1 MLFLEVVRIKEL
13 INQLKPT
20 FSNAMNSLDVPES
33 TWLPLLGKATVEDHG
48 DVALPCHSLAGIMKK
63 APQEIAK
70 QISELVASD
79 LKSFATVSSMSGFVN
94 ITAKPEWL
102 SKRISI
108 LLGDTR
114 LGVSVDEKKTLV
126 VDYSAPNVA
135 KEMHVGHLR
144 STVIGDTIVRMLEFK
159 GHTVIRENHVGDW
172 GTPFGMLIEH
182 LLDLGEDRAANELGV
197 GDLDSFYKQARS
209 KFVSDEEFA
218 NRSRSRVVM
227 LQGGDA
233 ETLRLWRILVDES
246 MRYFNEVYSMLGVML
261 TDDDIRGESSY
272 QKLLPEVVERLRES
286 GDLEQSDGADVV
298 FPGGWVNRD
307 GEPLPMIIRKAD
319 GGYNYSTSDLACII
333 DRVERL
339 GSDGFLY
346 VVGTPQK
353 QHFEMVFQVAK
364 KAGFMSNNHQAV
376 HVNFGSVLDT
386 DGKVLKSRE
395 GEVIKLH
402 DLLEEAI
409 RRAEQSID
417 DKNPDL
423 AGKEREE
430 VARAVGIGA
439 VKYADLSTERTKDYV
454 FDWEKMLSFE
464 GNTAPYLQYAYARI
478 SSIFRKW
485 GGDRESLTTNFESLM
500 ESEISTLRS
509 EEILLSR
516 RLVEFPS
523 ILDDSVSTFSPHK
536 LCKHLHSIASSFA
549 SFYENCGILKEDNE
563 IISQRRLALCEVT
576 SRELKLGLE
585 MMGINVPERM

>member
-1 MLFLEVVRIKEL
+1 MVRIEEL
-13 INQLKPT
+13 INQLKPI
-20 FSNAMNSLDVPES
+20 FSNAMNSLEVPES

-48 DVALPCHSLAGIMKK
+48 DVAFPCHSLAGILKK
-63 APQEIAK
+63 SPQEIAK

-79 LKSFATVSSMSGFVN
+79 LQSFAIVSSMSGFVN

-102 SKRISI
+102 SNRISI
-108 LLGDTR
+108 LLADPR
-114 LGVSVDEKKTLV
+114 LGVCVDERKTFA

-218 NRSRSRVVM
+218 NRSRSRVVL

-272 QKLLPEVVERLRES
+272 QELLPEVVYRLKES
-286 GDLEQSDGADVV
+286 GDLEESDGADVV

-339 GSDGFLY
+339 GCDGFLY

-364 KAGFMSNNHQAV
+364 KAGFMSHNHQAV

-409 RRAEQSID
+409 RRAKQSID

-423 AGKEREE
+423 LGKEREE

-485 GGDRESLTTNFESLM
+485 GGDRESLTTNFESIM
-500 ESEISTLRS
+500 ESELSNLRS

-549 SFYENCGILKEDNE
+549 SFYENCGILKEDDE
-563 IISQRRLALCEVT
+563 AISQRRLALCEVT

>member
-1 MLFLEVVRIKEL
+1 MITIREL
-13 INQLKPT
+13 IDDLKPA
-20 FSNAMNSLDVPES
+20 FSKVMNSLDIPDS
-33 TWLPLLGKATVEDHG
+33 TWLPLMGKATVEDHG
-48 DVALPCHSLAGIMKK
+48 DVALPCHSIARNLRKT
-63 APQEIAK
+63 PQEIAN
-70 QISELVASD
+70 QISELVDGD
-79 LKSFATVSSMSGFVN
+79 LQPFATVSSTSGFVN
-94 ITAKPEWL
+94 ISAKPGWIW
-102 SKRISI
+102 KRISE
-108 LLGDTR
+108 LLQDSR
-114 LGVSVDEKKTLV
+114 LGVGLDEGKTFA

-159 GHTVIRENHVGDW
+159 GHKVIRENHVGDW

-182 LLDLGEDRAANELGV
+182 LLDLGEDRAATELGV

-209 KFVSDEEFA
+209 KFVSEEEFA
-218 NRSRSRVVM
+218 NRSRRRVVL
-227 LQGGDA
+227 LQGGDE

-261 TDDDIRGESSY
+261 TDDDIMGESSY
-272 QKLLPEVVERLRES
+272 QELLPEVIERLRDS
-286 GDLEQSDGADVV
+286 GILEESDGADVV

-339 GSDGFLY
+339 SCDGFLY

-353 QHFEMVFQVAK
+353 QHFEMVFQVAR
-364 KAGFMSNNHQAV
+364 KASLMGDNHQAV

-409 RRAEQSID
+409 RRAEQEID
-417 DKNPDL
+417 EKNPDL
-423 AGKEREE
+423 VGKERED

-454 FDWEKMLSFE
+454 FDWERMLSFE

-478 SSIFRKW
+478 CSIFRKW
-485 GGDRESLTTNFESLM
+485 GGERESLRGNTESLP
-500 ESEISTLRS
+500 ENELSTLS
-509 EEILLSR
+509 KEELSLSR

-536 LCKHLHSIASSFA
+536 LCKHLHSVASSFA
-549 SFYENCGILKEDNE
+549 SFYENCSILGEGDE
-563 IISQRRLALCEVT
+563 IISNRRLALCDLT
-576 SRELKLGLE
+576 ARELELGLG
-585 MMGINVPERM
+585 MMGIDVPERM

>member
-1 MLFLEVVRIKEL
+1 
-13 INQLKPT
+13 
-20 FSNAMNSLDVPES
+20 
-33 TWLPLLGKATVEDHG
+33 
-48 DVALPCHSLAGIMKK
+48 
-63 APQEIAK
+63 
-70 QISELVASD
+70 
-79 LKSFATVSSMSGFVN
+79 
-94 ITAKPEWL
+94 
-102 SKRISI
+102 
-108 LLGDTR
+108 
-114 LGVSVDEKKTLV
+114 
-126 VDYSAPNVA
+126 
-135 KEMHVGHLR
+135 
-144 STVIGDTIVRMLEFK
+144 
-159 GHTVIRENHVGDW
+159 
-172 GTPFGMLIEH
+172 
-182 LLDLGEDRAANELGV
+182 
-197 GDLDSFYKQARS
+197 
-209 KFVSDEEFA
+209 
-218 NRSRSRVVM
+218 
-227 LQGGDA
+227 
-233 ETLRLWRILVDES
+233 
-246 MRYFNEVYSMLGVML
+246 ML

-272 QKLLPEVVERLRES
+272 QELLPEVVDRLRES

-339 GSDGFLY
+339 GCDGFLY

-364 KAGFMSNNHQAV
+364 KAGFMSHNHQAV

-409 RRAEQSID
+409 WRAEQSID

-423 AGKEREE
+423 LGKEREE

-485 GGDRESLTTNFESLM
+485 GGDRQSLTTSFESLM
-500 ESEISTLRS
+500 DSEFSNLRD

-549 SFYENCGILKEDNE
+549 SFYENCGILKEDIE
-563 IISQRRLALCEVT
+563 AVSQRRLALCEVT

>member
-1 MLFLEVVRIKEL
+1 MVRIKEL
-13 INQLKPT
+13 INQLKPI

-33 TWLPLLGKATVEDHG
+33 IWLPLLGKATVEDHG
-48 DVALPCHSLAGIMKK
+48 DVALPCHSLAGILKK

-79 LKSFATVSSMSGFVN
+79 LQSFAIVSSMSGFVN

-102 SKRISI
+102 SNRISI
-108 LLGDTR
+108 LLADPR
-114 LGVSVDEKKTLV
+114 LGVSVDQKKTFV

-218 NRSRSRVVM
+218 NRSRSRVVL

-272 QKLLPEVVERLRES
+272 QELLPEVVDRLRES

-339 GSDGFLY
+339 GCDGFLY

-364 KAGFMSNNHQAV
+364 KAGFMGHNHQAV

-409 RRAEQSID
+409 RRAKQSID

-423 AGKEREE
+423 LGKEREE

-485 GGDRESLTTNFESLM
+485 GGDRESLTTNLESLM
-500 ESEISTLRS
+500 ESELSNLRS

-549 SFYENCGILKEDNE
+549 SFYENCGILKEDIE
-563 IISQRRLALCEVT
+563 AVSQRRLALCDVT

>member
-1 MLFLEVVRIKEL
+1 MVRIKEL
-13 INQLKPT
+13 INQLKPI
-20 FSNAMNSLDVPES
+20 FSNAMNSLDIPDS

-48 DVALPCHSLAGIMKK
+48 DVALPCHSLAGILKK

-70 QISELVASD
+70 QISELVSSD
-79 LKSFATVSSMSGFVN
+79 LQSFAIVSSMSGFVN

-102 SKRISI
+102 SKRLSI
-108 LLGDTR
+108 LLADPR
-114 LGVSVDEKKTLV
+114 LGVSVDEKKTFA

-218 NRSRSRVVM
+218 NRSRSRVVL

-272 QKLLPEVVERLRES
+272 QELLPEVVERLRES
-286 GDLEQSDGADVV
+286 GDLEESDGADVV

-339 GSDGFLY
+339 GCDGFLY

-364 KAGFMSNNHQAV
+364 KAGFMSHNHQAV

-423 AGKEREE
+423 LGKEREE

-500 ESEISTLRS
+500 ESELSTLRG

-549 SFYENCGILKEDNE
+549 SFYENCAILKEENE

>member
-1 MLFLEVVRIKEL
+1 MITIREL
-13 INQLKPT
+13 IDDLKPA
-20 FSNAMNSLDVPES
+20 FSKVMNSLDIPDS
-33 TWLPLLGKATVEDHG
+33 TWLPLMGKATVEDHG
-48 DVALPCHSLAGIMKK
+48 DVALPCHSIARNLRKT
-63 APQEIAK
+63 PQEIAN
-70 QISELVASD
+70 QISELVDGD
-79 LKSFATVSSMSGFVN
+79 LQPFATVSSTSGFVN
-94 ITAKPEWL
+94 ISAKPGWIW
-102 SKRISI
+102 KRISE
-108 LLGDTR
+108 LLQDSR
-114 LGVSVDEKKTLV
+114 LGVGLDEGKTFA

-159 GHTVIRENHVGDW
+159 GHKVIRENHVGDW

-182 LLDLGEDRAANELGV
+182 LLDLGEDRAATELGV

-209 KFVSDEEFA
+209 KFVSEEEFA
-218 NRSRSRVVM
+218 NRSRRRVVL
-227 LQGGDA
+227 LQGGDE

-261 TDDDIRGESSY
+261 TDDDIMGESSY
-272 QKLLPEVVERLRES
+272 QELLPEVIERLRDS
-286 GDLEQSDGADVV
+286 GILEESDGADVV

-339 GSDGFLY
+339 SCDGFLY

-353 QHFEMVFQVAK
+353 QHFEMVFQVAR
-364 KAGFMSNNHQAV
+364 KASLMGDNHQAV

-402 DLLEEAI
+402 DLLQEAI
-409 RRAEQSID
+409 RRAEQEID
-417 DKNPDL
+417 EKNPDL
-423 AGKEREE
+423 VGKERED

-454 FDWEKMLSFE
+454 FDWERMLSFE

-478 SSIFRKW
+478 CSIFRKW
-485 GGDRESLTTNFESLM
+485 GGERESLRGNTESLP
-500 ESEISTLRS
+500 ENELSTLS
-509 EEILLSR
+509 KEELSLSR

-536 LCKHLHSIASSFA
+536 LCKHLHSVASSFA
-549 SFYENCGILKEDNE
+549 SFYENCSILGEGDE
-563 IISQRRLALCEVT
+563 IISNRRLALCDLT
-576 SRELKLGLE
+576 ARELELGLG
-585 MMGINVPERM
+585 MMGIDVPERM

>member
-1 MLFLEVVRIKEL
+1 MVRIKEL
-13 INQLKPT
+13 INQLKPI

-48 DVALPCHSLAGIMKK
+48 DVALPCHSLAGILKK

-79 LKSFATVSSMSGFVN
+79 LQSFAIVSSMSGFVN

-108 LLGDTR
+108 LLADPR
-114 LGVSVDEKKTLV
+114 LGVSVDEKKTFA

-197 GDLDSFYKQARS
+197 GDLDSFYKQARL

-272 QKLLPEVVERLRES
+272 QELLPEVVERLRES
-286 GDLEQSDGADVV
+286 GDLEESDGADVV
-298 FPGGWVNRD
+298 FPGGWLNRD

-339 GSDGFLY
+339 GCDGFLY

-364 KAGFMSNNHQAV
+364 KAGFMSHNHQAV

-417 DKNPDL
+417 EKNPDL
-423 AGKEREE
+423 LGKEREE

-500 ESEISTLRS
+500 ESELSTLRN

-563 IISQRRLALCEVT
+563 KISQRRLALCEVT

-585 MMGINVPERM
+585 IMGINVPERM

>member
-13 INQLKPT
+13 INQLKPS

-48 DVALPCHSLAGIMKK
+48 DVALPCHSLAGILKK
-63 APQEIAK
+63 APQEIAE
-70 QISELVASD
+70 QISELIASD
-79 LKSFATVSSMSGFVN
+79 LQSFAIVSSMSGFVN

-102 SKRISI
+102 SKRIS
-108 LLGDTR
+108 LLLRDTR
-114 LGVSVDEKKTLV
+114 LGVSLDQKKTFA

-218 NRSRSRVVM
+218 NRSRSRVVL

-261 TDDDIRGESSY
+261 ADDDIRGESSY
-272 QKLLPEVVERLRES
+272 QELLPEVVERLRES
-286 GDLEQSDGADVV
+286 GDLEESDGADVV

-423 AGKEREE
+423 LGKEREE

>member
-1 MLFLEVVRIKEL
+1 MVRIKEL
-13 INQLKPT
+13 INQLIPI

-33 TWLPLLGKATVEDHG
+33 IWLPLLGKATVEDHG
-48 DVALPCHSLAGIMKK
+48 DVALPCHSLAGILKK
-63 APQEIAK
+63 PPQEIAK

-79 LKSFATVSSMSGFVN
+79 LQSFAIVSSMSGFVN

-108 LLGDTR
+108 LLADPR
-114 LGVSVDEKKTLV
+114 LGVSVDEKKTFA

-218 NRSRSRVVM
+218 NRSRSRVVL

-233 ETLRLWRILVDES
+233 ETLRLWRILVNES

-272 QKLLPEVVERLRES
+272 QELLPEVVYRLKES
-286 GDLEQSDGADVV
+286 GDLEESDGADVV

-339 GSDGFLY
+339 GCDGFLY

-364 KAGFMSNNHQAV
+364 KAGFMSHNHQAV

-409 RRAEQSID
+409 WRAEQSID

-423 AGKEREE
+423 LGKEREE

-485 GGDRESLTTNFESLM
+485 GGDRQSLTTSFESLM
-500 ESEISTLRS
+500 DSEFSNLRD

-563 IISQRRLALCEVT
+563 AVSQRRLALCDVT

>member
-1 MLFLEVVRIKEL
+1 MVRIEEL
-13 INQLKPT
+13 INQLKPI
-20 FSNAMNSLDVPES
+20 FSNAMNSLEVPES

-48 DVALPCHSLAGIMKK
+48 DVAFPCHSLAGILKK
-63 APQEIAK
+63 SPQEIAI

-79 LKSFATVSSMSGFVN
+79 LQSFAIVSSMSGFVN

-102 SKRISI
+102 SNRISI
-108 LLGDTR
+108 LLADPR
-114 LGVSVDEKKTLV
+114 LGVSVDQKKTFV

-218 NRSRSRVVM
+218 NRSRSRVVL

-272 QKLLPEVVERLRES
+272 QELLPEVVYRLKES
-286 GDLEQSDGADVV
+286 GDLEESDGADVV

-339 GSDGFLY
+339 GCDGFLY

-364 KAGFMSNNHQAV
+364 KAGFMSHNHQAV

-409 RRAEQSID
+409 RRAKQSID

-423 AGKEREE
+423 LGKEREE

-485 GGDRESLTTNFESLM
+485 GGDRESLTTNLESLM
-500 ESEISTLRS
+500 ESELCNLRS

-549 SFYENCGILKEDNE
+549 SFYENCGILKEDDE
-563 IISQRRLALCEVT
+563 AISRRRLALCEVT

>member
-1 MLFLEVVRIKEL
+1 MVWIKEL
-13 INQLKPT
+13 INQLKPI
-20 FSNAMNSLDVPES
+20 FSNAMNLLDLPES
-33 TWLPLLGKATVEDHG
+33 IWLPLLGKATVEDHG
-48 DVALPCHSLAGIMKK
+48 DVALPCHSLAGILKK

-79 LKSFATVSSMSGFVN
+79 LQSFAIVSSMSGFVN

-102 SKRISI
+102 SNRISI
-108 LLGDTR
+108 LLADPR
-114 LGVSVDEKKTLV
+114 LGISVDQKKTFV

-218 NRSRSRVVM
+218 NRSRSRVVL

-272 QKLLPEVVERLRES
+272 QELLPEVVERLRES
-286 GDLEQSDGADVV
+286 GDLEESDGADVV

-339 GSDGFLY
+339 GCDGFLY

-364 KAGFMSNNHQAV
+364 KAGFMSHNHQAV

-402 DLLEEAI
+402 DLLEESI
-409 RRAEQSID
+409 RRAEKSID
-417 DKNPDL
+417 DKNPNL
-423 AGKEREE
+423 LGKEREE

-500 ESEISTLRS
+500 ESDISTLRS
-509 EEILLSR
+509 EEISLSR

-563 IISQRRLALCEVT
+563 KISHRRLALCEVT

>member
-1 MLFLEVVRIKEL
+1 MVRIKEL
-13 INQLKPT
+13 INQLKPI
-20 FSNAMNSLDVPES
+20 FSNAMNSLDIPDS

-48 DVALPCHSLAGIMKK
+48 DVALPCHSLAGILKK

-70 QISELVASD
+70 QISELVSSD
-79 LKSFATVSSMSGFVN
+79 LQSFAIVSSMSGFVN

-102 SKRISI
+102 SKRLSI
-108 LLGDTR
+108 LLADPR
-114 LGVSVDEKKTLV
+114 LGVSVDEKKTFA

-218 NRSRSRVVM
+218 NRSRSRVVL

-272 QKLLPEVVERLRES
+272 QELLPEVVERLRES
-286 GDLEQSDGADVV
+286 GDLEESDGADVV

-339 GSDGFLY
+339 GCDGFLY

-364 KAGFMSNNHQAV
+364 KAGFMSHNHQAV

-423 AGKEREE
+423 LGKEREE

-500 ESEISTLRS
+500 ERELSTLRA

-549 SFYENCGILKEDNE
+549 SFYENCAILKEENE

>member
-1 MLFLEVVRIKEL
+1 MVRIKEL
-13 INQLKPT
+13 INQLIPI

-33 TWLPLLGKATVEDHG
+33 IWLPLLGKATVEDHG
-48 DVALPCHSLAGIMKK
+48 DVALPCHSLAGILKK

-79 LKSFATVSSMSGFVN
+79 LQSFAIVSSMSGFVN

-102 SKRISI
+102 SNRISI
-108 LLGDTR
+108 LIADPR
-114 LGVSVDEKKTLV
+114 LGVSVDQKKTFV

-182 LLDLGEDRAANELGV
+182 LLDLGEDRAADELGV
-197 GDLDSFYKQARS
+197 GDLNSFYKQARS

-218 NRSRSRVVM
+218 NRSRSRVVL

-272 QKLLPEVVERLRES
+272 QELLPEVVDRLRES

-339 GSDGFLY
+339 GCDGFLY

-364 KAGFMSNNHQAV
+364 KAGFMGHNHQAV

-409 RRAEQSID
+409 RRAKQSID

-423 AGKEREE
+423 LGKEREE

-439 VKYADLSTERTKDYV
+439 VKYADLSTERTKDYI

-478 SSIFRKW
+478 SSIFRMW
-485 GGDRESLTTNFESLM
+485 EGDRQSLTMSFKSLVD
-500 ESEISTLRS
+500 SEFSDLRD

-563 IISQRRLALCEVT
+563 AVSQRRLALCDVT

>member
-1 MLFLEVVRIKEL
+1 MVRIKEL
-13 INQLKPT
+13 INQLKPI
-20 FSNAMNSLDVPES
+20 FSNAMNSLDIPDS

-48 DVALPCHSLAGIMKK
+48 DVALPCHSLAGILKK

-79 LKSFATVSSMSGFVN
+79 LQSFAIVSSMSGFVN

-102 SKRISI
+102 SKRLSI
-108 LLGDTR
+108 LLADPR
-114 LGVSVDEKKTLV
+114 LGVSVDEKKTFA

-218 NRSRSRVVM
+218 NRSRSRVVL

-272 QKLLPEVVERLRES
+272 QELLPEVVERLRES
-286 GDLEQSDGADVV
+286 GDLEESDGADVV

-339 GSDGFLY
+339 GCDGFLY

-364 KAGFMSNNHQAV
+364 KAGFMSHNHQAV

-423 AGKEREE
+423 LGKEREE

-500 ESEISTLRS
+500 ESELSTLRG

-549 SFYENCGILKEDNE
+549 SFYENCAILKEDNE
-563 IISQRRLALCEVT
+563 IISQRRLALCEAT

-585 MMGINVPERM
+585 IMGINVPERM

>member
-1 MLFLEVVRIKEL
+1 MVRIEEL
-13 INQLKPT
+13 INQLKPI
-20 FSNAMNSLDVPES
+20 FSNAMNSLEVPES

-48 DVALPCHSLAGIMKK
+48 DVAFPCHSLAGILKK
-63 APQEIAK
+63 SPQEIAI

-79 LKSFATVSSMSGFVN
+79 LQSFAIVSSMSGFVN

-102 SKRISI
+102 SNRISI
-108 LLGDTR
+108 LLADPR
-114 LGVSVDEKKTLV
+114 LGVSVDQKKTYV

-218 NRSRSRVVM
+218 NRSRSRVVL

-272 QKLLPEVVERLRES
+272 QELLPEVVYRLKES
-286 GDLEQSDGADVV
+286 GDLEESDGADVV

-339 GSDGFLY
+339 GCDGFLY

-364 KAGFMSNNHQAV
+364 KAGFMSHNHQAV

-409 RRAEQSID
+409 RRAKQSID

-423 AGKEREE
+423 LGKEREE

-485 GGDRESLTTNFESLM
+485 GGDRESLTTNLESLM
-500 ESEISTLRS
+500 ESELSNLRS

-549 SFYENCGILKEDNE
+549 SFYENCGILKEDDE
-563 IISQRRLALCEVT
+563 AISRRRLALCEVT

>member
-1 MLFLEVVRIKEL
+1 MVRIKEL
-13 INQLKPT
+13 INQLKPI
-20 FSNAMNSLDVPES
+20 FSNAMNSLDIPDS

-48 DVALPCHSLAGIMKK
+48 DVALPCHSLAGILKK

-79 LKSFATVSSMSGFVN
+79 LQSFAIVSSMSGFVN

-102 SKRISI
+102 SKRLSI
-108 LLGDTR
+108 LLADPR
-114 LGVSVDEKKTLV
+114 LGVSVDEKKTFA

-218 NRSRSRVVM
+218 NRSRSRVVL

-272 QKLLPEVVERLRES
+272 QELLPEVVERLRES
-286 GDLEQSDGADVV
+286 GDLEESDGADVV

-339 GSDGFLY
+339 GCDGFLY

-364 KAGFMSNNHQAV
+364 KAGFMSHNHQAV

-423 AGKEREE
+423 LGKEREE

-500 ESEISTLRS
+500 ERELSTLRA

-549 SFYENCGILKEDNE
+549 SFYENCAILKEDNE

>member
-1 MLFLEVVRIKEL
+1 MVRIKEL
-13 INQLKPT
+13 INELKPI
-20 FSNAMNSLDVPES
+20 FSNAMNSLDIPDS

-48 DVALPCHSLAGIMKK
+48 DVALPCHSLAGILKK

-79 LKSFATVSSMSGFVN
+79 LQSFAIVSSMSGFVN

-102 SKRISI
+102 SKRLSI
-108 LLGDTR
+108 LLADPR
-114 LGVSVDEKKTLV
+114 LGVSVDEKKTFA

-218 NRSRSRVVM
+218 NRSRSRVVL

-272 QKLLPEVVERLRES
+272 QELLPEVVERLRES
-286 GDLEQSDGADVV
+286 GDLEESDGADVV

-339 GSDGFLY
+339 GCDGFLY

-364 KAGFMSNNHQAV
+364 KAGFMSHNHQAV

-423 AGKEREE
+423 LGKEREE

-500 ESEISTLRS
+500 ESELSTLRG

-549 SFYENCGILKEDNE
+549 SFYENCAILKEDNE
-563 IISQRRLALCEVT
+563 IISQRRLALCEAT

>member
-1 MLFLEVVRIKEL
+1 MVRIKEL
-13 INQLKPT
+13 INQLKPI
-20 FSNAMNSLDVPES
+20 FSNAMNSLDIPDS

-48 DVALPCHSLAGIMKK
+48 DVALPCHSLAGILKK

-79 LKSFATVSSMSGFVN
+79 LQSFAIVSSMSGFVN

-102 SKRISI
+102 SKRLSI
-108 LLGDTR
+108 LLADPR
-114 LGVSVDEKKTLV
+114 LGVSVDEKKTFA

-218 NRSRSRVVM
+218 NRSRSRVVL

-272 QKLLPEVVERLRES
+272 QELLPEVVERLRES
-286 GDLEQSDGADVV
+286 GDLEESDGADVV

-339 GSDGFLY
+339 GCDGFLY

-364 KAGFMSNNHQAV
+364 KAGFMSHNHQAV

-423 AGKEREE
+423 LGKEREE

-500 ESEISTLRS
+500 ESELSTLRG

-523 ILDDSVSTFSPHK
+523 ILDNSVSTFSPHK

-549 SFYENCGILKEDNE
+549 SFYENCAILKEDNE
-563 IISQRRLALCEVT
+563 IISQRRLALCEAT

>member
-1 MLFLEVVRIKEL
+1 
-13 INQLKPT
+13 
-20 FSNAMNSLDVPES
+20 MNSLDIPDS

-48 DVALPCHSLAGIMKK
+48 DVALPCHSLAGILKK

-79 LKSFATVSSMSGFVN
+79 LQSFAIVSSMSGFVN

-102 SKRISI
+102 SKRLSI
-108 LLGDTR
+108 LLADPR
-114 LGVSVDEKKTLV
+114 LGVSVDEKKTFA

-218 NRSRSRVVM
+218 NRSRSRVVL

-272 QKLLPEVVERLRES
+272 QELLPEVVERLRES
-286 GDLEQSDGADVV
+286 GDLEESDGADVV

-339 GSDGFLY
+339 GCDGFLY

-364 KAGFMSNNHQAV
+364 KAGFMSHNHQAV

-423 AGKEREE
+423 LGKEREE

-500 ESEISTLRS
+500 ESELSTLRG

-549 SFYENCGILKEDNE
+549 SFYENCAILKEDNE

>member
-13 INQLKPT
+13 INQLKPS

-63 APQEIAK
+63 APQEIAE

-114 LGVSVDEKKTLV
+114 LGVSVDEKKTFV

-286 GDLEQSDGADVV
+286 GDLEKSDGADVV

-339 GSDGFLY
+339 GCDGFLY

-402 DLLEEAI
+402 DLLKEAI

>member
-1 MLFLEVVRIKEL
+1 
-13 INQLKPT
+13 
-20 FSNAMNSLDVPES
+20 MNSLEVPES

-48 DVALPCHSLAGIMKK
+48 DVAFPCHSLAGILKK
-63 APQEIAK
+63 SPQEIAI

-79 LKSFATVSSMSGFVN
+79 LQSFAIVSSMSGFVN

-102 SKRISI
+102 SNRISI
-108 LLGDTR
+108 LLADPR
-114 LGVSVDEKKTLV
+114 LGVSVDQKKTFV

-218 NRSRSRVVM
+218 NRSRSRVVL

-272 QKLLPEVVERLRES
+272 QELLPEVVYRLKES
-286 GDLEQSDGADVV
+286 GDLEESDGADVV

-339 GSDGFLY
+339 GCDGFLY

-364 KAGFMSNNHQAV
+364 KAGFMSHNHQAV

-409 RRAEQSID
+409 RRAKQSID

-423 AGKEREE
+423 LGKEREE

-485 GGDRESLTTNFESLM
+485 GGDRESLTTNLESLM
-500 ESEISTLRS
+500 ESELSNLRS

-549 SFYENCGILKEDNE
+549 SFYENCGILKEDDE
-563 IISQRRLALCEVT
+563 AISRRRLALCEVT

>member
-1 MLFLEVVRIKEL
+1 MVRIKEL
-13 INQLKPT
+13 INQLKPI
-20 FSNAMNSLDVPES
+20 FSNAMNSLDIPDS

-48 DVALPCHSLAGIMKK
+48 DVALPCHSLAGILKK

-79 LKSFATVSSMSGFVN
+79 LQSFAIVSSMSGFVN

-102 SKRISI
+102 SKRLSI
-108 LLGDTR
+108 LLADPR
-114 LGVSVDEKKTLV
+114 LGVSVDEKKTFA

-218 NRSRSRVVM
+218 NRSRSRVVL

-261 TDDDIRGESSY
+261 TDEDIRGESSY
-272 QKLLPEVVERLRES
+272 QELLPEVVERLRES
-286 GDLEQSDGADVV
+286 GDLEESDGADVV

-339 GSDGFLY
+339 GCDGFLY

-364 KAGFMSNNHQAV
+364 KAGFMSHNHQAV

-423 AGKEREE
+423 LGKEREE

-500 ESEISTLRS
+500 ESELSTLRG

-549 SFYENCGILKEDNE
+549 SFYENCAILKEDNE
-563 IISQRRLALCEVT
+563 IISQRRLALCEAT

-585 MMGINVPERM
+585 IMGINVPERM

>member
-1 MLFLEVVRIKEL
+1 
-13 INQLKPT
+13 
-20 FSNAMNSLDVPES
+20 
-33 TWLPLLGKATVEDHG
+33 
-48 DVALPCHSLAGIMKK
+48 
-63 APQEIAK
+63 
-70 QISELVASD
+70 
-79 LKSFATVSSMSGFVN
+79 MSP
-94 ITAKPEWL
+94 K
-102 SKRISI
+102 
-108 LLGDTR
+108 
-114 LGVSVDEKKTLV
+114 
-126 VDYSAPNVA
+126 
-135 KEMHVGHLR
+135 MHVGHLR

-218 NRSRSRVVM
+218 NRSRSRVVLLQEGM
-227 LQGGDA
+227 L
-233 ETLRLWRILVDES
+233 RRSVCSILVDES

-272 QKLLPEVVERLRES
+272 KELLPEVVYRLKES
-286 GDLEQSDGADVV
+286 GDLEESDGADVV

-339 GSDGFLY
+339 GCDGFLY

-364 KAGFMSNNHQAV
+364 KAGFMSHNHQAV

-409 RRAEQSID
+409 RRAKQSID

-423 AGKEREE
+423 LGKEREE

-485 GGDRESLTTNFESLM
+485 GGDRESLTTNLESLM
-500 ESEISTLRS
+500 ESE
-509 EEILLSR
+509 LSNPR
-516 RLVEFPS
+516 VKR
-523 ILDDSVSTFSPHK
+523 
-536 LCKHLHSIASSFA
+536 
-549 SFYENCGILKEDNE
+549 FYFLED
-563 IISQRRLALCEVT
+563 
-576 SRELKLGLE
+576 
-585 MMGINVPERM
+585 

>member
-1 MLFLEVVRIKEL
+1 MVRIKEL
-13 INQLKPT
+13 INQLKPI

-33 TWLPLLGKATVEDHG
+33 IWLPLLGKATVEDHG
-48 DVALPCHSLAGIMKK
+48 DVALPCHSLAGILKK

-79 LKSFATVSSMSGFVN
+79 LQSFAIVSSMSGFVN

-108 LLGDTR
+108 LLSDPR
-114 LGVSVDEKKTLV
+114 LGVSVDEKKTFA

-159 GHTVIRENHVGDW
+159 GHNVIRENHVGDW

-182 LLDLGEDRAANELGV
+182 LLDLGEDRAADELGV

-218 NRSRSRVVM
+218 NRSRSRVVL

-233 ETLRLWRILVDES
+233 ETLRLWRILVNES

-272 QKLLPEVVERLRES
+272 QELLPEVVYRLKES
-286 GDLEQSDGADVV
+286 GDLEESDGADVV

-339 GSDGFLY
+339 GCDGFLY

-364 KAGFMSNNHQAV
+364 KAGFMSHNHQAV

-423 AGKEREE
+423 LGKEREE

-485 GGDRESLTTNFESLM
+485 GGDRQSLTTSFESLM
-500 ESEISTLRS
+500 DSEFSNLRD

-549 SFYENCGILKEDNE
+549 SFYENCGILKEDIE
-563 IISQRRLALCEVT
+563 AVSQRRLALCEVT

>member
-1 MLFLEVVRIKEL
+1 MITIREL
-13 INQLKPT
+13 IDDLKPA
-20 FSNAMNSLDVPES
+20 FSKVMNSLDIPDS
-33 TWLPLLGKATVEDHG
+33 TWLPLMGKATVEDHG
-48 DVALPCHSLAGIMKK
+48 DVALPCHSIARNLRKT
-63 APQEIAK
+63 PQEIAN
-70 QISELVASD
+70 QISELVDGD
-79 LKSFATVSSMSGFVN
+79 LQPFATVSSTSGFVN
-94 ITAKPEWL
+94 ISAKPGWIW
-102 SKRISI
+102 KRISE
-108 LLGDTR
+108 LLQDSR
-114 LGVSVDEKKTLV
+114 LGVGLDEGKTFA

-159 GHTVIRENHVGDW
+159 GHKVIRENHVGDW

-182 LLDLGEDRAANELGV
+182 LLDLGEDRAATELGV

-218 NRSRSRVVM
+218 NRSRRRVVL
-227 LQGGDA
+227 LQGGDE

-261 TDDDIRGESSY
+261 TDDDIMGESSY
-272 QKLLPEVVERLRES
+272 QELLPEVIERLRDS
-286 GDLEQSDGADVV
+286 GILEESDGADVV

-339 GSDGFLY
+339 SCDGFLY

-353 QHFEMVFQVAK
+353 QHFEMVFQVAR
-364 KAGFMSNNHQAV
+364 KASLMGDNHQAV

-402 DLLEEAI
+402 DLLQEAI
-409 RRAEQSID
+409 RRAEQEID
-417 DKNPDL
+417 EKNPDL
-423 AGKEREE
+423 VGKERED

-454 FDWEKMLSFE
+454 FDWERMLSFE

-478 SSIFRKW
+478 CSIFRKW
-485 GGDRESLTTNFESLM
+485 GGERESLRGNTESLP
-500 ESEISTLRS
+500 ENELSTLS
-509 EEILLSR
+509 KEELSLSR

-536 LCKHLHSIASSFA
+536 LCKHLHSVASSFA
-549 SFYENCGILKEDNE
+549 SFYENCSILGEGDE
-563 IISQRRLALCEVT
+563 IISNRRLALCDLT
-576 SRELKLGLE
+576 ARELELGLG
-585 MMGINVPERM
+585 MMGIDVPERM